1 MKKSRFVREMT
12 GWKRHNHNAFLSSSA
27 LVNEDWNVNGD
38 WNFAGNVSSD
48 NPISAADPVD
58 ADDLVTL
65 GYFETHAGLYQG
77 VLDASAGIAYPAASE
92 GMYWRISVAGVIGT
106 TQVEVGDQ
114 VIAIADYVGGMDD
127 TKFMIVQTNVQVT
140 SVTYAQL
147 RTLINNA
154 GLEPGRQYLISDY
167 VTAFNLFD
175 GGTNT
180 VVGNEVGSQEPLLV
194 KAVTTS
200 TLDRV
205 AQSWLY
211 PQDIIYYNPY
221 ASAVDRAAFI
231 AAGDVGYID
240 GGDVVPNFKGVIEFR
255 HDTKQ
260 NVSTWYDFRNIKFR
274 RWAVDAVAYDNGT
287 AYVARA
293 LCKGSDGKI
302 YKCITATTGEGDPTV
317 NTADWISW
325 LDITLTS
332 YVSWTADIT
341 KLSGQGNCT
350 STNLILKADT
360 YQDVYTFG
368 SYYSL
373 VYNVIIGKNIYT
385 TAYKSS
391 LNNIAFETTNTTNTC
406 SNVTIGNDCYLFFIG
421 SECYK
426 TSFGDTSTKNIISKR
441 FSDNTV
447 SNSFSQNMI
456 GYMSTDNYLQSSFTK
471 NVAEIITYNRI
482 ESGFTTCNL
491 KSGFS
496 RNIIEV
502 ASKVN
507 AGTSCSGI
515 YVGAYNT
522 QINLGDNC
530 TGISIGEKNGTITL
544 GATNTDISIGNG
556 NTAVTIGDDC
566 IGCTIGN
573 GNEPIVFGASNS
585 NIFVGNGNVITIG
598 ASCLSIDIGESN
610 TITLGE
616 KNTNISIGNGNP
628 TITTGDNC
636 TNLTFQNGCTFSG
649 NTAPNGLQNNI
660 FKSGTNITAT
670 DFTSATFIKAAYNT
684 TVFMNATPAVKLSYF
699 DASNALT
706 VVNVNA

>member
-12 GWKRHNHNAFLSSSA
+12 GWKRHNHNAFLSSTA
-27 LVNEDWNVNGD
+27 LVNEDWSVNGD
-38 WNFAGNVSSD
+38 WTFNGDVQFEGDVSSTE
-48 NPISAADPVD
+48 PISAADPVD
-58 ADDLVTL
+58 PQDLVTL
-65 GYFETHAGLYQG
+65 NYFNTHAGLYQG
-77 VLDASAGIAYPAASE
+77 VLDASAGIPYPAASE

-114 VIAIADYVGGMDD
+114 VIAIADYAGGMDD

-147 RTLINNA
+147 TTLINNA

-180 VVGNEVGSQEPLLV
+180 VVANEIGSLEPLLV

-240 GGDVVPNFKGVIEFR
+240 AGDVVPNFKGVIEFR

-260 NVSTWYDFRNIKFR
+260 NVSTWYDFREIKFR

-287 AYVARA
+287 AYAEKA

-317 NTADWISW
+317 NTADWILW
-325 LDITLTS
+325 LDLTLTS
-332 YVSWTADIT
+332 YVSWTSDIT

-350 STNLILKADT
+350 STNLILNAAT

-385 TAYKSS
+385 TSYKSS
-391 LNNIAFETTNTTNTC
+391 LNNIAFETTNTANTC
-406 SNVTIGNDCYLFFIG
+406 NNVTIGNYCYLFFIG

-426 TSFGDTSTKNIISKR
+426 TSFGHTSTKNIISKR
-441 FSDNTV
+441 FSNNTI

-471 NVAEIITYNRI
+471 NVAEKTITSNRI
-482 ESGFTTCNL
+482 ESGFATCNL

-496 RNIIEV
+496 NNIIEV

-522 QINLGDNC
+522 IVTLGNNC
-530 TGISIGEKNGTITL
+530 SGISIGEKNGTITL

-566 IGCTIGN
+566 TGCTIGN

-585 NIFVGNGNVITIG
+585 NIFVGNGNTITTG
-598 ASCLSIDIGESN
+598 AGCLSIDIGESN
-610 TITLGE
+610 TITLG
-616 KNTNISIGNGNP
+616 
-628 TITTGDNC
+628 TGC
-636 TNLTFQNGCTFSG
+636 VNLTFLNGCVFNT
-649 NTAPNGLQNNI
+649 NTATDGLRNNI
-660 FKSGTNITAT
+660 FESGTSISAVSFGT
-670 DFTSATFIKAAYNT
+670 ATFIKAAYNT
-684 TVFMNATPAVKLSYF
+684 TVFMNATPEAKLSYF
-699 DASNALT
+699 NALNALT